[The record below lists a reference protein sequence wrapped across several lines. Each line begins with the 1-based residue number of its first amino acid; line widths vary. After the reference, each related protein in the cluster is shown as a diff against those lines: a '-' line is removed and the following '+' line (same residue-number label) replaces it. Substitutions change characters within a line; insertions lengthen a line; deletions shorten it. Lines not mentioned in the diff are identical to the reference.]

1 MLNIQD
7 MKLKKRAAALVMAL
21 TLCMAAGATVNA
33 ATVSTSEFGTMTYSL
48 SRSGATV
55 TAVTKTTKA
64 APKLITKL
72 EVQVNSTGK
81 TIVNTSATKTNGP
94 GSRVVEILS
103 RISPGDLIRRTIGL
117 IPASS
122 KMRMPFTALI
132 TFSGHL
138 ARSFAVIKTSS
149 IRLAPPSSWVI
160 FTNDSKWD
168 SNETEVENLVFS

>member
-1 MLNIQD
+1 

-55 TAVTKTTKA
+55 TAVTKPTKA

-81 TIVNTSATKTNGP
+81 LLLILLQQKQMQRTIQ
-94 GSRVVEILS
+94 LS
-103 RISPGDLIRRTIGL
+103 RQLIIRAQNWQLFLRTRREAQAVLPVIWRKYFKQGL
-117 IPASS
+117 LCEDGFVVA
-122 KMRMPFTALI
+122 
-132 TFSGHL
+132 
-138 ARSFAVIKTSS
+138 
-149 IRLAPPSSWVI
+149 
-160 FTNDSKWD
+160 
-168 SNETEVENLVFS
+168 

>member
-1 MLNIQD
+1 

-72 EVQVNSTGK
+72 EVQVHLQQK
-81 TIVNTSATKTNGP
+81 QMQRTIQ
-94 GSRVVEILS
+94 LS
-103 RISPGDLIRRTIGL
+103 RQLIIRAQNWQLFLRT
-117 IPASS
+117 
-122 KMRMPFTALI
+122 RQEEQ
-132 TFSGHL
+132 
-138 ARSFAVIKTSS
+138 AV
-149 IRLAPPSSWVI
+149 LPVI
-160 FTNDSKWD
+160 WRKYFKQ
-168 SNETEVENLVFS
+168 ELL

>member
-1 MLNIQD
+1 

-81 TIVNTSATKTNGP
+81 TIVNTSATKTNATNNTIIKATNYTSTKLAAFSTHEARGTLYG
-94 GSRVVEILS
+94 GSILNRNCCEDGFVV
-103 RISPGDLIRRTIGL
+103 
-117 IPASS
+117 A
-122 KMRMPFTALI
+122 
-132 TFSGHL
+132 
-138 ARSFAVIKTSS
+138 
-149 IRLAPPSSWVI
+149 
-160 FTNDSKWD
+160 
-168 SNETEVENLVFS
+168 

>member
-1 MLNIQD
+1 

-55 TAVTKTTKA
+55 AAVTKTTKA

-81 TIVNTSATKTNGP
+81 TIVNTSATKTNATNN
-94 GSRVVEILS
+94 
-103 RISPGDLIRRTIGL
+103 TIIKATNYTSTKL
-117 IPASS
+117 A
-122 KMRMPFTALI
+122 A
-132 TFSGHL
+132 FSTHE
-138 ARSFAVIKTSS
+138 ARGTSS
-149 IRLAPPSSWVI
+149 VARYMA
-160 FTNDSKWD
+160 
-168 SNETEVENLVFS
+168 EVF